1 VVKSHHDHP
10 LDVMRSHLEVGVF
23 ILLINH
29 KGQDGVHVIN
39 EAGLERQ
46 HAVLVFEAS
55 VRL

>member
-1 VVKSHHDHP
+1 
-10 LDVMRSHLEVGVF
+10 LEVGVF
-23 ILLINH
+23 ILLIDH